1 MNMTLSDGFNRRKK
15 IESDLTTWIQR
26 LSSAGK
32 DRREL
37 ITKNIEGEGAYIPE
51 AGSEKITKRTYT
63 IEECRKRIGDLLAE
77 DRELAVRIS
86 LTNQKA
92 KAKVADINGA
102 EIEMTVPELLVL
114 KNDIIPK
121 MEQYLRAIPTR
132 AEGVNVFTKDALA
145 YIGYRDIKKIE
156 KKKESITDKG
166 MKIEETIVTGYK
178 VEEITDYGIPQ
189 RESWNEIDR
198 IHDFAQ
204 RVKQA
209 INEANKTQLI

>member
-15 IESDLTTWIQR
+15 IEADLTTWIQR
-26 LSSAGK
+26 LSNAGK

-37 ITKNIEGEGAYIPE
+37 VTKSIEGEGAFVPE

-63 IEECRKRIGDLLAE
+63 IEECRTRISDLLSE
-77 DRELAVRIS
+77 DRQLAVRIS
-86 LTNQKA
+86 ITNQRA
-92 KAKVADINGA
+92 TAKVTDIDGV
-102 EIEMTVPELLVL
+102 EREMTVPELLVL

-121 MEQYLRAIPTR
+121 LELYIRAVPTR
-132 AEGVNVFTKDALA
+132 AEGVNLYTNGSGF
-145 YIGYRDIKKIE
+145 IGYRDIKKVE

-166 MKIEETIVTGYK
+166 IKMEETFVVGYK
-178 VEEITDYGIPQ
+178 VEETTDYGVLQ
-189 RESWNEIDR
+189 RDSWNEIDR